1 MLELLH
7 CTEEELDAMPMP
19 SFDFLYEEGAI
30 IKDKRT
36 AYAVSTK
43 KQKRDKHQSTP
54 PIGRSL
60 GEMLEAAMKG
70 KK

>member
-1 MLELLH
+1 MNINGA
-7 CTEEELDAMPMP
+7 EEELDAMPMP
-19 SFDFLYEEGAI
+19 SFDFLYEDEAI

-36 AYAVSTK
+36 AYAVRTK
-43 KQKRDKHQSTP
+43 KQNKGKPQQTP